1 MQVSPINEAGED
13 KIPLNGFCRLFSSFS
28 CSLELSVVWM
38 DYWFLLWYIRPRP
51 HRLTPPSPSLQ
62 LSTSGMGGKA
72 YSCFGF
78 THRDGLLWDWGFVVC
93 GMHPGNSSFPGWLTF
108 LKSQKRLFSNTAQEL
123 LSVKGYEKC
132 NSMYCA
138 SKQKA
143 NQSQQKCPSE

>member
-51 HRLTPPSPSLQ
+51 HRLTPPPPPYSCQPQNGGKGLQ
-62 LSTSGMGGKA
+62 LFWIYPSWWAPVRLGI
-72 YSCFGF
+72 CC
-78 THRDGLLWDWGFVVC
+78 VC